1 MKKIKTSISIDEDM
15 YDKLKAIGEKEDRN
29 FSNQIS
35 KLVREYLELEG
46 KK

>member
-1 MKKIKTSISIDEDM
+1 MKKIKTSISIDEDL

-35 KLVREYLELEG
+35 KLVREYLEG

>member
-1 MKKIKTSISIDEDM
+1 MKKIKTSISIDEDL

-35 KLVREYLELEG
+35 KLVREYLENEG

>member
-1 MKKIKTSISIDEDM
+1 MDKIKTSISIDKDL
-15 YDKLKAIGEKEDRN
+15 YDKMKVIGDKEDRN

-35 KLVREYLELEG
+35 KLVREYLQNEG

>member
-35 KLVREYLELEG
+35 KLVREYLENEG